1 LGAGKFSLSLIQNEQ
16 AKLTATYLNGI
27 GIALAA
33 VGGIA
38 TWVTF
43 LLQSSTSGVLLV
55 AGISTVCICL
65 SVALHFVARN
75 VLTRMRE

>member
-1 LGAGKFSLSLIQNEQ
+1 MSLIQNEQ
-16 AKLTATYLNGI
+16 VKLTATYLNGI

-43 LLQSSTSGVLLV
+43 SFNPPRQVRRAVG
-55 AGISTVCICL
+55 
-65 SVALHFVARN
+65 R
-75 VLTRMRE
+75 RD

>member
-43 LLQSSTSGVLLV
+43 LLNPPRQACCWSPGSAQFVFAYQSPYILSRGTS
-55 AGISTVCICL
+55 
-65 SVALHFVARN
+65 
-75 VLTRMRE
+75 